1 MFQQVLQYDNYQ
13 MKKPAKLRIDWT
25 QVKGAEAS
33 RLRQRKHV
41 LMHEF
46 KIPDGLLP
54 GTICVS
60 SRKCGKENCRCASG
74 EGHESWSWTFMLDG
88 KKRVEH
94 VPADQVEEI
103 RGRIEKGRDFQDA
116 VREVLTAN
124 AQLIMLDRQQV
135 RTRMK
140 KR

>member
-1 MFQQVLQYDNYQ
+1 MV
-13 MKKPAKLRIDWT
+13 DWT

-33 RLRQRKHV
+33 RLRQRKHA
-41 LMHEF
+41 LMQRF

-60 SRKCGKENCRCASG
+60 HRKCGNPNCRCASG

-94 VPADQVEEI
+94 VPAEKLEEI
-103 RGRIEKGRDFQDA
+103 RRRIEEGREFQDA
-116 VREVLTAN
+116 VRDVLAAN
-124 AQLIMLDRQQV
+124 AQLIVVGRQQL
-135 RTRMK
+135 RAQMK